1 MFRTAKKLTIVLVDD
16 RLFDYRLRMGSF
28 ARMQAFVRVAECGG
42 FTAAAQRLGR
52 SKALLSK
59 QVRELEDELGVRLI
73 NRTTRQLSLTEAGQ
87 VYLREA
93 VDILQ
98 RVDDLDS
105 LVRDTHR
112 EARGQLRVTAP
123 RTLGDGDLGRAVMEF
138 LRREPLIGLELSL
151 DDRFVDLVEE
161 GFDVAIR
168 VTDLADSSFIARKL
182 AGFRIAVVAR
192 PDLVAATGEPKLPCE
207 LADLPCIVDAN
218 ARTRGN
224 WSFLVDGER
233 VTVSVNGR
241 IESNSPHACRLAAL
255 AGLGYAFVPMTL
267 VRDDVAAGR
276 LVTVLSEYE
285 DERRGIYAIYP
296 HKRHLSGKVRAFVDF
311 LVQWFDGPWETR
323 ADRPAADVAPA
334 GDLSA
339 VRLSSATVA
348 SPPSTPASAAERRF
362 APVDR

>member
-1 MFRTAKKLTIVLVDD
+1 MNSYAH
-16 RLFDYRLRMGSF
+16 
-28 ARMQAFVRVAECGG
+28 MQAFVRVADSGS
-42 FTAAAQRLGR
+42 FTAAAHRLGR

-98 RVDDLDS
+98 RVDDLES

-138 LRREPLIGLELSL
+138 VRREPQIGLEFSL

-192 PDLVAATGEPKLPCE
+192 PDVVAASGGPRMPCE
-207 LADLPCIVDAN
+207 LTDLPCIVDIN
-218 ARTRGN
+218 ARSRSS
-224 WSFLVDGER
+224 WSFVVEGER
-233 VTVSVNGR
+233 QVVAVNGR
-241 IESNSPHACRLAAL
+241 VETNSPYACRLAAL
-255 AGLGYAFVPMTL
+255 AGLGYASVPMTV
-267 VRDDVAAGR
+267 VREDIAAGR
-276 LVTVLSEYE
+276 LVQVLREFE
-285 DERRGIYAIYP
+285 DDRRGIYAIYP
-296 HKRHLSGKVRAFVDF
+296 HRRHLSGKVRAFVDF
-311 LVQWFDGPWETR
+311 LVETVGAR
-323 ADRPAADVAPA
+323 CRSRGAP
-334 GDLSA
+334 
-339 VRLSSATVA
+339 
-348 SPPSTPASAAERRF
+348 
-362 APVDR
+362 